1 MRLDH
6 IAYRVPN
13 RDETVEH
20 LTKMFGYYV
29 AEEFTID
36 FDDGSK
42 AECKAMVPPENEKTS
57 SLLGFIHFCQESVP
71 VDGNE
76 WNKEYQSYHL
86 VPEIFVSEGTP
97 GSIVEKWIKNTPKG
111 QGGIHHLAYST
122 DRIDDDVKEW
132 KDKGVEF
139 LTEDVIDCPDD
150 DLRQIFTKPQPLL
163 GGVIIEL
170 IERGDKGFCKNSV
183 KQLMEATDENRDK

>member
-42 AECKAMVPPENEKTS
+42 AECKALQPDIAEKFMLPE
-57 SLLGFIHFCQESVP
+57 V
-71 VDGNE
+71 
-76 WNKEYQSYHL
+76 
-86 VPEIFVSEGTP
+86 FVSEGSP
-97 GSIVEKWIKNTPKG
+97 GSIVEKWIQNTLNG
-111 QGGIHHLAYST
+111 QGGIHHLAYKV
-122 DRIDDDVKEW
+122 DDIDPIVKQW
-132 KDKGVEF
+132 KDGGIEF
-139 LTEDVIDCPDD
+139 LTEDVVDCPDD

-170 IERGDKGFCKNSV
+170 IERGDKGFCQNSV
-183 KQLMEATDENRDK
+183 KDLMEATDENRDK